1 MFACIIYFNKSVKY
15 LARHHLLVKVASEHI
30 LWEYLQEKSPAP
42 DQEQFLILTTLKYLL
57 TIYQRS
63 QWLLIL
69 ISNVQKRN
77 KSSKHCIEVSKK
89 KKSLSCSKDYC
100 QKIKWEKLHNLLIY
114 FQKVVRYVSFETLS
128 DILSKT
134 SSAMENIIKSC
145 LVFILEYIIKITKP
159 CKQYRPHI
167 CSL

>member
-1 MFACIIYFNKSVKY
+1 MFKKGTNPQSIASK
-15 LARHHLLVKVASEHI
+15 LA
-30 LWEYLQEKSPAP
+30 
-42 DQEQFLILTTLKYLL
+42 
-57 TIYQRS
+57 
-63 QWLLIL
+63 
-69 ISNVQKRN
+69 
-77 KSSKHCIEVSKK
+77 KK

-100 QKIKWEKLHNLLIY
+100 QKWEKLHNLLIY
-114 FQKVVRYVSFETLS
+114 FQKLVRYVSFEILS

-134 SSAMENIIKSC
+134 SSAMENIIRSC

>member
-1 MFACIIYFNKSVKY
+1 MFKKGTNPQSIASK
-15 LARHHLLVKVASEHI
+15 LA
-30 LWEYLQEKSPAP
+30 
-42 DQEQFLILTTLKYLL
+42 
-57 TIYQRS
+57 
-63 QWLLIL
+63 
-69 ISNVQKRN
+69 
-77 KSSKHCIEVSKK
+77 K

-100 QKIKWEKLHNLLIY
+100 QKWEKLHNLLIY
-114 FQKVVRYVSFETLS
+114 FQKLVRYVSFEILS

-134 SSAMENIIKSC
+134 SSAMENIIRSC